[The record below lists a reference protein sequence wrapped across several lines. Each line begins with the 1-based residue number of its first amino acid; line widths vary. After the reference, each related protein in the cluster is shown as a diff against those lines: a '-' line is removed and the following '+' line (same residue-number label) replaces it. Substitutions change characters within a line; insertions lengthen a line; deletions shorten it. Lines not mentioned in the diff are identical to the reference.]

1 MAISSKIFDA
11 LSGVIK
17 MNDSISRVSEDV
29 KILAKEVRDIDK
41 RVVRLETYIEIARGK
56 PKASK
61 IFRSR
66 LVRHMR

>member
-17 MNDSISRVSEDV
+17 VNDSISRVSEDV
-29 KILAKEVRDIDK
+29 KVLAKEVRDIDK

-56 PKASK
+56 PKVSK
-61 IFRSR
+61 VAITEN
-66 LVRHMR
+66 

>member
-61 IFRSR
+61 MVITEN
-66 LVRHMR
+66 